1 MFAIVL
7 RHNSTVGTTPHGVL
21 IVHETNE
28 PVLVGTTPLS
38 ALLLQKYRNG
48 FKMVVYDRA
57 FNKRREKVISPKNF
71 DAFITLGTDYFT
83 HANMTIERINYT
95 EDESR
100 IIEID
105 GFVYKLKEIR

>member
-1 MFAIVL
+1 MLALIL
-7 RHNSTVGTTPHGVL
+7 RHKSTVGSTPHGVL

-38 ALLLQKYRNG
+38 DLLLQKYTKG
-48 FKMVVYDRA
+48 FKMAVYDRA
-57 FNKRREKVISPKNF
+57 FNKRRERVIPPKDL
-71 DAFITLGTDYFT
+71 DAFIALGSDYFA
-83 HANMTIERINYT
+83 HANMTIEKMNYT